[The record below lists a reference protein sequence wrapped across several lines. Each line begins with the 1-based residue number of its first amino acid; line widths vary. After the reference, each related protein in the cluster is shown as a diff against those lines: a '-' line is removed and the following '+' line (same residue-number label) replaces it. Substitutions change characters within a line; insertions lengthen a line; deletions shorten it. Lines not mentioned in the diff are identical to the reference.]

1 MATITPTC
9 IPTARMATRPPAGG
23 RAVGDRVASAR
34 VGAASL
40 VVLLCTAAW
49 SCSVRSDDRPAAAYD
64 PETGRLHALAFDV
77 NKNGKNDTVLYT
89 DGARIRRIELD
100 LNENGKV
107 ERWDFYD
114 EHGRLEKVGLSRR
127 DDGVMDAEAF
137 YTDAGALTE
146 IRISTKRDG
155 RFDRTEFYEHDV
167 LVRSADDTNGD
178 GKPDKWDTYRPDPD
192 AAPGSPPYAIT
203 STAIDD
209 ASAGRPTRRFIY
221 RERGTI
227 ARVEVDRAGDGV
239 FVPLD
244 APPSQA
250 TPPRRA
256 R

>member
-1 MATITPTC
+1 MTVTP
-9 IPTARMATRPPAGG
+9 ARNPATRVATWPTSGG
-23 RAVGDRVASAR
+23 RAAGDLVACAR
-34 VGAASL
+34 MGAASW
-40 VVLLCTAAW
+40 VVLLCAAAW
-49 SCSVRSDDRPAAAYD
+49 SCSAQSDDRPAAAYD

-89 DGARIRRIELD
+89 DGARRRIELD

-114 EHGRLEKVGLSRR
+114 EHGKLEKVGLSRR
-127 DDGVMDAEAF
+127 DDGIMDAEAF
-137 YTDAGALTE
+137 YTDANALTE

-155 RFDRTEFYEHDV
+155 RYNRTEFYEHDV

-178 GKPDKWDTYRPDPD
+178 GTPDKWDTYRPDPH

-203 STAIDD
+203 STAIDE

-221 RERGTI
+221 GELGTI

-250 TPPRRA
+250 PPPRR
-256 R
+256 RR

>member
-1 MATITPTC
+1 
-9 IPTARMATRPPAGG
+9 
-23 RAVGDRVASAR
+23 
-34 VGAASL
+34 
-40 VVLLCTAAW
+40 VVLLCAAAW
-49 SCSVRSDDRPAAAYD
+49 SCSARSADRPAAAYD
-64 PETGRLHALAFDV
+64 PDTGRLHALAFDV
-77 NKNGKNDTVLYT
+77 NKNGKNDTVLYM

-114 EHGRLEKVGLSRR
+114 EHGALEKVGLSRR
-127 DDGVMDAEAF
+127 DDGIMDAEAF
-137 YTDAGALTE
+137 YTDTGALTE

-155 RFDRTEFYEHDV
+155 RYDRTEYYEHDV
-167 LVRSADDTNGD
+167 LVRSEDDTNGD

-192 AAPGSPPYAIT
+192 AAPGSPPYTIT

-221 RERGTI
+221 GERGTI
-227 ARVEVDRAGDGV
+227 ARVEVDPAGDGV

-244 APPSQA
+244 AVRSQA
-250 TPPRRA
+250 TPPKRA

>member
-1 MATITPTC
+1 MTVTP
-9 IPTARMATRPPAGG
+9 ARMTAARLATWPASSG
-23 RAVGDRVASAR
+23 RAVRDRVASAR
-34 VGAASL
+34 LAAAAW
-40 VVLLCTAAW
+40 VVLLCAAAW
-49 SCSVRSDDRPAAAYD
+49 SCSSQPDARPAAAYD

-77 NKNGKNDTVLYT
+77 NKNGKNDTVLYM
-89 DGARIRRIELD
+89 DGTRIRRIELD

-114 EHGRLEKVGLSRR
+114 EHGGLQKVGLSRR
-127 DDGVMDAEAF
+127 DDGIMDAEAF

-155 RFDRTEFYEHDV
+155 RYDRTEFYEQDV
-167 LVRSADDTNGD
+167 LVRSEDDTNGD

-221 RERGTI
+221 GARGMI
-227 ARVEVDRAGDGV
+227 ARVEVDPAGDGV

-244 APPSQA
+244 ALRSQP
-250 TPPRRA
+250 TPPKRA